1 MIDFKDIEETV
12 INNFYGGKGDIYCR
26 MFKDENGKIL
36 VSRVPA
42 KSSIGLH
49 KHEYNSEIVYVIS
62 GEIKFILDG
71 KEEIV
76 KKGQCHYCPKGHS
89 HEIINEKDEECCTF
103 NVVL

>member
-42 KSSIGLH
+42 KSSIGLQDR
-49 KHEYNSEIVYVIS
+49 KS
-62 GEIKFILDG
+62 
-71 KEEIV
+71 
-76 KKGQCHYCPKGHS
+76 
-89 HEIINEKDEECCTF
+89 
-103 NVVL
+103 VV

>member
-42 KSSIGLH
+42 KSSIGL
-49 KHEYNSEIVYVIS
+49 
-62 GEIKFILDG
+62 LDG

>member
-62 GEIKFILDG
+62 GEIKCILDG

-76 KKGQCHYCPKGHS
+76 KGTMPLLSQGSFSWNNQRKRWRMLY
-89 HEIINEKDEECCTF
+89 F
-103 NVVL
+103 